1 MIPTNSSATTN
12 GCDSISSNCVI
23 WQGPDIACIDL
34 CNGDTI
40 TEVVAKLAE
49 KLCDILDGGVV
60 ANPDLT
66 GLDLTCLAIP
76 GLPPETLVGV
86 LQAMVDQICEN
97 KVSTGK
103 PTDEPTNR
111 LNLPVCLYYLDNNG
125 NQVTSLPIDEYAVK
139 TAQELCKVISDVEVN
154 TLTIANHTTRLNTL
168 EACVFPEG
176 VCAIGSG
183 GSEAQV
189 VPTCIVNVGNLT
201 DVSVLLL
208 ALEIRFCELESAVG
222 LPNTINN
229 AISQSAITSSY
240 ISLSN
245 NSVSYGSIA
254 GWNTNAITLAQSMQ
268 NAWVVIDDMYQ
279 AITDIQTNCCGGGCD
294 SVSFGYTIQN
304 ILNDG
309 EISGLRFIFL
319 NSSMPSTF
327 NDCAGSS
334 TITIS
339 DVNGNTIQ
347 EIVSVSSL
355 QNDPNGVQVNLP
367 GMNTVQDLN
376 VSIGFCVTNGTDSCS
391 DTQTTVVSGFIP
403 CPVTPTMSNI
413 QNEQATIS
421 FVNTLGP
428 TAQYVLDVINTVTNI
443 TEQTE
448 TVNNPGGPVTV
459 TFTNLIPNTNYN
471 VRITVNYQGATEVC
485 INPTNFTSTGAEN
498 PCTNGIDCGF
508 IIDYTGSMADEI
520 TALKAGIPGVVNTI
534 IAESGANDYQ
544 LAVTLVDEYSTA
556 IQPPSSNYSSTTDYT
571 SLPAN
576 QKIMNTGPNTNQW
589 FTTMER
595 FAINNEAAFNSQIAP
610 IATPA
615 FPIGSGNNGPE
626 PTDVAIGLA
635 VEGAAFMGTWRP
647 NAAKYLIIFTDEY
660 PGGAD
665 DTFTNVDVQRLVNL
679 AATCSTLG
687 ISCFVMGEGNSK
699 TYTPPGGTVT
709 YPWRT
714 FALDTGGDWNL
725 SYNANLISAFIT
737 DQCP

>member
-49 KLCDILDGGVV
+49 KLCDILDGGIV

-97 KVSTGK
+97 KISTGK

-111 LNLPVCLYYLDNNG
+111 LNLPTCLYYLDNNG

-139 TAQELCKVISDVEVN
+139 TAQKLCEVISEVEVN

-222 LPNTINN
+222 LPSTINN

-240 ISLSN
+240 VSLSN

-319 NSSMPSTF
+319 NSSMPNPF

-334 TITIS
+334 TITIT

-413 QNEQATIS
+413 QNSQATIS

-508 IIDYTGSMADEI
+508 IIDYTEVWQKKLPH
-520 TALKAGIPGVVNTI
+520 LKQG
-534 IAESGANDYQ
+534 
-544 LAVTLVDEYSTA
+544 
-556 IQPPSSNYSSTTDYT
+556 
-571 SLPAN
+571 
-576 QKIMNTGPNTNQW
+576 
-589 FTTMER
+589 
-595 FAINNEAAFNSQIAP
+595 
-610 IATPA
+610 
-615 FPIGSGNNGPE
+615 
-626 PTDVAIGLA
+626 
-635 VEGAAFMGTWRP
+635 
-647 NAAKYLIIFTDEY
+647 YLE
-660 PGGAD
+660 
-665 DTFTNVDVQRLVNL
+665 
-679 AATCSTLG
+679 
-687 ISCFVMGEGNSK
+687 
-699 TYTPPGGTVT
+699 
-709 YPWRT
+709 
-714 FALDTGGDWNL
+714 
-725 SYNANLISAFIT
+725 
-737 DQCP
+737 

>member
-49 KLCDILDGGVV
+49 KLCDILDGGIV

-76 GLPPETLVGV
+76 GLPPETLVEI
-86 LQAMVDQICEN
+86 LQAMVNQICAN
-97 KVSTGK
+97 KIGTDK
-103 PTDEPTNR
+103 PPAPTER
-111 LNLPVCLYYLDNNG
+111 LNLPTCLYYPDANG
-125 NQVTSLPIDEYAVK
+125 NEVTSLPINEYAVK

-176 VCAIGSG
+176 VCVVGSG

-222 LPNTINN
+222 LPSIINN
-229 AISQSAITSSY
+229 AISQSAITGSY
-240 ISLSN
+240 ITLSN
-245 NSVSYGSIA
+245 NAVSYGSIP

-268 NAWVVIDDMYQ
+268 NAWVVIDDMYN

-304 ILNDG
+304 VLQDG

-376 VSIGFCVTNGTDSCS
+376 VSIGFCVTNGTESCS
-391 DTQTTVVSGFIP
+391 DTQTTVVTGFIP
-403 CPVTPTMSNI
+403 CPVNPQMSNI

-428 TAQYVLDVINTVTNI
+428 TAQYVFDVINTVTNI

-448 TVNNPGGPVTV
+448 TLNNPGGPVTV

-471 VRITVNYQGATEVC
+471 VQITVNYQGGTEVC

-508 IIDYTGSMADEI
+508 IIDYSSSMGDEI
-520 TALKAGIPGVVNTI
+520 NGLKTGISGVVNTI
-534 IAESGANDYQ
+534 IAESGTNDYQ
-544 LAVTLVDEYSTA
+544 LGVTLVDEYSTA
-556 IQPPSSNYSSTTDYT
+556 IQPPAATYSSSTDYT

-576 QKIMNTGPNTNQW
+576 QKIMNTGPTTNMW

-595 FAINNEAAFNSQIAP
+595 FGINNQASFSSQIAP
-610 IATPA
+610 LNTPA
-615 FPIGSGNNGPE
+615 FPIGSGNGLAE
-626 PTDVAIGLA
+626 PTDVAIGLTI
-635 VEGAAFMGTWRP
+635 EGAAFMGNWRP
-647 NAAKYLIIFTDEY
+647 SAAKYLIIFTDEL
-660 PGGAD
+660 PSGSD
-665 DTFTNVDVQRLVNL
+665 DTFDSVDVIRLAQL
-679 AATCSTLG
+679 AAACSTQG
-687 ISCFVMGEGNSK
+687 IACFVMGQGNNR
-699 TYTPPGGTVT
+699 TYTPPGGSPTF
-709 YPWRT
+709 PWRT

-725 SYNANLISAFIT
+725 SYDATLISSFIT

>member
-49 KLCDILDGGVV
+49 KLCDILDGGIV

-76 GLPPETLVGV
+76 GLPPETLVGI
-86 LQAMVDQICEN
+86 LQAMVNQICEN
-97 KVSTGK
+97 RIGSDK
-103 PTDEPTNR
+103 PPAPAER
-111 LNLPVCLYYLDNNG
+111 LNLPTCLYYLDANG
-125 NQVTSLPIDEYAVK
+125 NQVTSLPINEYAVK
-139 TAQELCKVISDVEVN
+139 TAQELCQVISDVEIN

-176 VCAIGSG
+176 VCVVGSG

-222 LPNTINN
+222 LPSTINN
-229 AISQSAITSSY
+229 AISQSAITGSY
-240 ISLSN
+240 ITLSN
-245 NSVSYGSIA
+245 NSVSYGSIS
-254 GWNTNAITLAQSMQ
+254 GWNTNAVTLAQSMQ
-268 NAWVVIDDMYQ
+268 NAWVVIDDMYN
-279 AITDIQTNCCGGGCD
+279 AITEIQTNCCGGGCD

-304 ILNDG
+304 VIVEG
-309 EISGLRFIFL
+309 QITGLRFIFL
-319 NSSMPSTF
+319 NSSMPSPF

-334 TITIS
+334 TITIT
-339 DVNGNTIQ
+339 DVNSNTIQ

-355 QNDPNGVQVNLP
+355 QNDPNGVQINLP
-367 GMNTVQDLN
+367 GMNTVQDLSI
-376 VSIGFCVTNGTDSCS
+376 SIGFCVTDGTNSCS
-391 DTQTTVVSGFIP
+391 DTQTTVVTGFIP
-403 CPVTPTMSNI
+403 CPVSPTMSNV

-421 FVNTLGP
+421 FINSLGP

-448 TVNNPGGPVTV
+448 TVNNPGASVTA

-471 VRITVNYQGATEVC
+471 VRITINYQGGTEVC

-508 IIDYTGSMADEI
+508 IVDFTSSMSDEI
-520 TALKAGIPGVVNTI
+520 ILLKNGIPGVVNTI
-534 IAESGANDYQ
+534 ITESGSNDYQ
-544 LAVTLVDEYSTA
+544 LGITLVDEWSTGV
-556 IQPPSSNYSSTTDYT
+556 QPPETPYSDKPAYT

-576 QKIMNTGPNTNQW
+576 QKIMNTGPTTNSW

-595 FAINNEAAFNSQIAP
+595 FGINNEASFNSQIAP
-610 IATPA
+610 LATVV
-615 FPIGSGNNGPE
+615 FPVGGGNNPSE
-626 PTDVAIGLA
+626 PMDVAIGLA
-635 VEGAAFMGTWRP
+635 IEGAAFMGDWRP
-647 NAAKYLIIFTDEY
+647 SAAKYLIIFTDNL
-660 PGGAD
+660 PSGAD
-665 DTFTNVDVQRLVNL
+665 DQFDNVDVQRLAQL
-679 AATCSTLG
+679 SATCSSLG
-687 ISCFVMGEGNSK
+687 IRCFVMGVGNNR
-699 TYTPPGGTVT
+699 TYTPPTGGTI
-709 YPWRT
+709 YPWRV

-725 SYNANLISAFIT
+725 SYNAGAISEFIT
-737 DQCP
+737 NQCP